1 MGVSQHKENRRTREA
16 PSRYGAGLFL
26 GIMMTVSA
34 TLMLIMRFTAL
45 EIDDVVLSVND
56 GPAGVISK
64 LMLLAG
70 GLMILIVARDIYL
83 NKFFLEDIFDD
94 LDLSHMDSFL
104 TTILCTIAAV
114 ILLFTK
120 HRSIVKTL
128 IISSLVFADMSGR
141 RVRRP
146 AAPRGPIR
154 LRYREL
160 CHRSA
165 VADVRGDAHREP
177 ADLMV

>member
-1 MGVSQHKENRRTREA
+1 MDIADYKVH
-16 PSRYGAGLFL
+16 PDY
-26 GIMMTVSA
+26 IV
-34 TLMLIMRFTAL
+34 TA
-45 EIDDVVLSVND
+45 
-56 GPAGVISK
+56 
-64 LMLLAG
+64 
-70 GLMILIVARDIYL
+70 LMILIVARDIYL
-83 NKFFLEDIFDD
+83 NKYFLEDIFDD

-114 ILLFTK
+114 ILLSTK

-128 IISSLVFADMSGR
+128 IISSLVFAVICLDDAFDDLLR
-141 RVRRP
+141 L
-146 AAPRGPIR
+146 ADLIR

-177 ADLMV
+177 ADLLV

>member
-1 MGVSQHKENRRTREA
+1 MGVSQHKENRITREA

-83 NKFFLEDIFDD
+83 NKFFLEDIFND

-128 IISSLVFADMSGR
+128 IISSLVFAVICLDD
-141 RVRRP
+141 
-146 AAPRGPIR
+146 AFDDLLR
-154 LRYREL
+154 L
-160 CHRSA
+160 
-165 VADVRGDAHREP
+165 
-177 ADLMV
+177 ADLYDYDIVNFVTGVLSLMFGAMLIGNLLI